1 MATTSNVQV
10 TISLTELGLDEEEL
24 QTEAENLLP
33 QIKEVDGVEDAN
45 LVAVTEAPQGSKA
58 FGGFELGTLKA
69 VVNPALIKPLFG
81 FLGRVLGNKSI
92 KVGIKAP
99 DGRELNLE
107 ASSRED
113 LEFARQLA
121 EDFLNKTN
129 TQDSSN
135 G

>member
-10 TISLTELGLDEEEL
+10 TISLSELGLDEEEL
-24 QTEAENLLP
+24 QAEAENLLP
-33 QIKEVDGVEDAN
+33 QIKEVDGVENAD

-58 FGGFELGTLKA
+58 FGGFELGALKA
-69 VVNPALIKPLFG
+69 IVNPAFIKPLFG
-81 FLGRVLGNKSI
+81 FLGTALGNKTI
-92 KVGIKAP
+92 KLVVKAT

-121 EDFLNKTN
+121 EDFVNKTKD
-129 TQDSSN
+129 TK
-135 G
+135 